1 MEKTVRTFTEKQKEK
16 IRKELSLNNLNSK
29 YVKFVSKLHDRFN
42 AWQNGRAVF
51 PANNIG
57 LEWLLS
63 EIRLLKPNGH
73 GFLIPLPKD
82 GPRATQSVS
91 FYYEILNYGID
102 EIILMHTKIQQYKSR
117 RPEIIVNY
125 TTIVEEIDKQVKEFL
140 RKLKETK

>member
-1 MEKTVRTFTEKQKEK
+1 MREFTEKQKEK
-16 IRKELSLNNLNSK
+16 LRKELSLENANSK
-29 YVKFVSKLHDRFN
+29 YAKFMSRLQDRFN

-51 PANNIG
+51 PAHHIG

-63 EIRLLKPNGH
+63 EIKLLKPKGH
-73 GFLIPLPKD
+73 GFLIQIPVD
-82 GPRATQSVS
+82 GPYCTQSVS

-117 RPEIIVNY
+117 RPEIVVNY
-125 TTIVEEIDKQVKEFL
+125 NAIVKDINQQVKAFL